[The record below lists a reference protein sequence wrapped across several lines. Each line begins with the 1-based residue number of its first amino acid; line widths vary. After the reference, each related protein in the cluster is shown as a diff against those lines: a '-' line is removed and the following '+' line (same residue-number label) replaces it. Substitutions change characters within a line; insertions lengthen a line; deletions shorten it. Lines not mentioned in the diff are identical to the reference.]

1 MPVGPVPDH
10 GRAPAGRK
18 GAGAKSLAPRVPAA
32 ASGGGPAAAK
42 KEAASRSR
50 GKLLMTTVGL
60 LALGAGVVSLSVKL
74 PLTTQSKQDL
84 ERLWLCC
91 AAVSIPHLFY
101 FWLWRTPQRWIVRAQ
116 RLKVDPS
123 ESMARVAVSI
133 KSVQAMA
140 FILWLH
146 SATTAPQIFEEF
158 KTRLVRNDPLL
169 VVAVGMVV
177 AGQCLNAGVF
187 RAIGVHG
194 VYYGIKFG
202 KKIPWATAWPFGG
215 FLAVPHPQY
224 VGCVLTIWGLILG
237 ACTRG
242 HYESGALGLGIFWS
256 LLYVWTGLVEEFF

>member
-1 MPVGPVPDH
+1 MPGL
-10 GRAPAGRK
+10 APAGRK
-18 GAGAKSLAPRVPAA
+18 GARAKSPAPRAPAS
-32 ASGGGPAAAK
+32 ASGGGHAAAK
-42 KEAASRSR
+42 KTTSDTRASRSD
-50 GKLLMTTVGL
+50 GTLLTTTTVGF

-91 AAVSIPHLFY
+91 AAVSIPHFFY

-133 KSVQAMA
+133 KAVQAMA
-140 FILWLH
+140 FIIWLH
-146 SATTAPQIFEEF
+146 SATTANQIFEEF
-158 KTRLVRNDPLL
+158 QERLVRKDPLL
-169 VVAVGMVV
+169 FVAFLLAV

-202 KKIPWATAWPFGG
+202 KKIPWSRAWPYAG
-215 FLAVPHPQY
+215 FLSVPHPQY

-237 ACTRG
+237 ACTPG
-242 HYESGALGLGIFWS
+242 HYESGALGLGSFWS